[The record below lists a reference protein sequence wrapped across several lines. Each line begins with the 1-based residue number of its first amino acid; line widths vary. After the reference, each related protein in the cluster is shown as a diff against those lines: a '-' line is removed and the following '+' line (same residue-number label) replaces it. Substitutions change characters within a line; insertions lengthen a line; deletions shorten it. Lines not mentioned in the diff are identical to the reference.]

1 MLSNR
6 LAFAVLGIACVTAA
20 AGGGYLATRQN
31 TATEAAPTAAVSPVP
46 TSLSAQPVQETEA
59 LVAETTKSA
68 VTPRAEEAARGAVAP
83 SADAPRR
90 ATARRAPPAEQAT
103 ARNSQ
108 LPVLERS
115 WPSGSATPAAVESA
129 PAPAV
134 EERSVVE
141 PLPEPLP
148 PPAPEP
154 QFEELVVSANSVIG
168 LQLDSAVSSD
178 RARVEDR
185 LEARVVRDVRVGG
198 EVAIPAGSRAIGS
211 VMVVEPGG
219 KFKERARLGVRFHTL
234 VLADGTRLPIST
246 ETIYR
251 DGEAKGNSSAAKIG
265 GGAVAGAIIGA
276 VIGGAK
282 GAAVGASAGAGGGTA
297 AVMAGDAS
305 VAAFPLGTELTARI
319 LSPVTVTVEK

>member
-1 MLSNR
+1 MLSKR
-6 LAFAVLGIACVTAA
+6 LAFAVLGIACITAA

-31 TATEAAPTAAVSPVP
+31 TTVEVPAAAAVTTEP
-46 TSLSAQPVQETEA
+46 TSPSGQPVQETEA
-59 LVAETTKSA
+59 LVSDK
-68 VTPRAEEAARGAVAP
+68 VAP
-83 SADAPRR
+83 RTDEASRRPATSAAEAQPRP
-90 ATARRAPPAEQAT
+90 AARRAPAT
-103 ARNSQ
+103 KQTTAPSSPPQ
-108 LPVLERS
+108 VLERS
-115 WPSGSATPAAVESA
+115 WPSGSAAESR
-129 PAPAV
+129 PSPTV

-141 PLPEPLP
+141 PLAEPLP
-148 PPAPEP
+148 PREPER

-178 RARVEDR
+178 RSRVEDR
-185 LEARVVRDVRVGG
+185 LEARVVRDVRVGS

-265 GGAVAGAIIGA
+265 GGAVAGAILGA
-276 VIGGAK
+276 VLGGAK

-297 AVMAGDAS
+297 AVMAGDPSIAT
-305 VAAFPLGTELTARI
+305 FPVGTELTARI